1 MIASEIFYK
10 METEKEVLKIMGEE
24 QSFEKTEIYPINIT
38 GILDEKWSDW
48 FDGFTITRQ
57 GNEETALEV
66 SASGR
71 LSLVS

>member
-1 MIASEIFYK
+1 
-10 METEKEVLKIMGEE
+10 MGEE
-24 QSFEKTEIYPINIT
+24 QSFEKTEIYQINIT

-48 FDGFTITRQ
+48 FDGFTITHQ

-71 LSLVS
+71 SSLVS

>member
-1 MIASEIFYK
+1 
-10 METEKEVLKIMGEE
+10 MGEE